1 MKKIL
6 PFIFLGLA
14 SLFVIGFVFSKE
26 LKESKKYVL
35 NESESQILEKIL
47 NKQQFINPVELS
59 KLIESKN
66 ETFVLV
72 DIRNPLNYRKGK
84 IGDAINIPFQ
94 QIIDSKWAEFFKDSA
109 SLKILYCNLDIYA
122 NEAWMLLDQLGYRNI
137 KVLEG
142 GYDFWKENVDKNN
155 KVKNSE
161 AHDEIPAFK
170 YKEEMMKAGNGDTT
184 NLKQENTP
192 PIQITIKKKGGP
204 KGGCG

>member
-6 PFIFLGLA
+6 PFIILGLA

-35 NESESQILEKIL
+35 NESESQILEKVL
-47 NKQQFINPVELS
+47 NKQQFISPVELS
-59 KLIESKN
+59 KQIKAENSSII
-66 ETFVLV
+66 LV

-94 QIIDSKWAEFFKDSA
+94 QILDSKWAEFFNDSTN
-109 SLKILYCNLDIYA
+109 LKILYCNLDIYA

-155 KVKNSE
+155 NVKNSE
-161 AHDEIPAFK
+161 AHDEIPAYK
-170 YKEEMMKAGNGDTT
+170 YKDEMLKAGNGAAPTQ
-184 NLKQENTP
+184 QENAP
-192 PIQITIKKKGGP
+192 PVQITVKKKGGP